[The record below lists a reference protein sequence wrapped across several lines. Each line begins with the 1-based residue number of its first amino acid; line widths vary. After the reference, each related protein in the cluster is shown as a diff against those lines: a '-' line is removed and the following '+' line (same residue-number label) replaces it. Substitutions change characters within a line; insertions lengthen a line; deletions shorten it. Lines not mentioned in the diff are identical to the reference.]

1 MYVFLIPLLLGF
13 ALNAASAFTA
23 AYSRRW
29 GERRGQL
36 ASLILR
42 NVAGIPLWVVGLG
55 LAIRTPSPMLFTS
68 GLVTEALGW
77 LLVTAGCMVILLGL
91 LALGW
96 RAAMPSVR
104 DTLVVHGVYAHVRHP
119 LYGGMLLQFPGLAL
133 LSPSQAV
140 VLACGLGVGWVVVQ
154 ARLEELDL
162 LQRIPAYREYMEW
175 VPRRFLPR
183 LSKRQES

>member
-36 ASLILR
+36 ASLLLR

-55 LAIRTPSPMLFTS
+55 LAIRTPSPLLFTP
-68 GLVTEALGW
+68 GPVTEALGW
-77 LLVTAGCMVILLGL
+77 LLVSAGCVIILWSLLS
-91 LALGW
+91 LGW
-96 RAAMPSVR
+96 RAVMPSVR
-104 DTLVVHGVYAHVRHP
+104 DTLVVHGLYAHVRHP
-119 LYGGMLLQFPGLAL
+119 MYGGTLLEFTGLAV
-133 LSPSQAV
+133 LSPGHAA
-140 VLACGLGVGWVVVQ
+140 VLACALGAGWVVVQ

-162 LQRIPAYREYMEW
+162 LQRIPAYREYMQR
-175 VPRRFLPR
+175 VPRFLPR
-183 LSKRQES
+183 LSRRQQF